1 MKKLFSLLLVVAL
14 LCSVFAVSSSAALY
28 GDINCDG
35 DIKVSDAVL
44 LAQYLALWDVN
55 ISSEGLEAADVRH
68 DGKVNIKDA
77 VLLAQHLAL
86 WDVTLG
92 PDSDPGT
99 DPKPP
104 VTPDD
109 PEVDPGTGDN
119 EVPADDLDIF

>member
-1 MKKLFSLLLVVAL
+1 MKKFFVLLLAMSL
-14 LCSVFAVSSSAALY
+14 ICSVFAVSSSAAEY

-55 ISSEGLEAADVRH
+55 ISAEGMEAAEVRH
-68 DGKVNIKDA
+68 DGKVNSKDA
-77 VLLAQHLAL
+77 VLLAQYLAL

-92 PDSDPGT
+92 PDSGNDPVV
-99 DPKPP
+99 PP
-104 VTPDD
+104 VTTGPST

-119 EVPADDLDIF
+119 EVPADDLIF